1 MKRVRLAAVAAIFS
15 LGVVSAFGALN
26 AYLKIEGTTTKSF
39 NPEVPSGVLRVKA
52 DSAGIISPRDAASGL
67 PTGKRQHKPFV
78 ITKELDKSSPLL
90 TKALANNEA
99 LKEMTLT
106 FFQAMGDGSVR
117 LTRQAK
123 FTGVKIM
130 SVKSS
135 PANPSGSA
143 SPPMEEIS
151 FVFQKIEWTVINRTQ
166 GANDWKLPR

>member
-1 MKRVRLAAVAAIFS
+1 MKRVRLAAVAAVFS

-78 ITKELDKSSPLL
+78 ITKELDKSTPLL

-99 LKEMTLT
+99 LREMTLT

-130 SVKSS
+130 SVKRS
-135 PANPSGSA
+135 PANPSGKDT
-143 SPPMEEIS
+143 MEYVELHIGY
-151 FVFQKIEWTVINRTQ
+151 QKVEWTVINRSQ